1 MSAIKKYKV
10 IFLDRDG
17 VINKKAPEGDYI
29 KSWKEFHFLEKVPE
43 AIHTFNDLG
52 FRVIVVSNQR
62 GIARGL
68 MAISDVN
75 YIHEQINKQ
84 ISAYKAHIDAF
95 FVCPHEKGTCHC
107 RKPDIGLF
115 LQSEQIFPVDK
126 LHSFMMGDSIT
137 DIEAGHNFGIRSVAI
152 GKPLENAEFYFP
164 NLFQAAKYIM
174 NSGSSYGN
182 HENTF

>member
-43 AIHTFNDLG
+43 AIHIFNDLG

-174 NSGSSYGN
+174 NSGSDYGN
-182 HENTF
+182 YKNTF

>member
-43 AIHTFNDLG
+43 AIHIFNDLG

-182 HENTF
+182 HEDTF

>member
-43 AIHTFNDLG
+43 AIHIFNDLG

>member
-1 MSAIKKYKV
+1 MV
-10 IFLDRDG
+10 QLFVR
-17 VINKKAPEGDYI
+17 VP
-29 KSWKEFHFLEKVPE
+29 EFHFLEKVPE
-43 AIHTFNDLG
+43 AIHIFNDLG

>member
-1 MSAIKKYKV
+1 MSTIKTFKV

-29 KSWKEFHFLEKVPE
+29 KNWKEFHFLEKVPE
-43 AIHTFNDLG
+43 AIHIFNDLG
-52 FRVIVVSNQR
+52 FKVVVVSNQR
-62 GIARGL
+62 GIAKRL
-68 MAISDVN
+68 MTMSDVN

-107 RKPDIGLF
+107 RKPEIGLF
-115 LQSEQIFPVDK
+115 LQAARLFPVDK

-137 DIEAGHNFGIRSVAI
+137 DIEAGHKFGIKSVAI
-152 GKPLENAEFYFP
+152 GNFLKKADFYFP
-164 NLFQAAKYIM
+164 DLYQAAKYIM
-174 NSGSSYGN
+174 SSGSSYGN
-182 HENTF
+182 H

>member
-1 MSAIKKYKV
+1 MSTIKTFKV

-29 KSWKEFHFLEKVPE
+29 KNWEEFHFLEKVPE
-43 AIHTFNDLG
+43 AIHIFNDLG
-52 FRVIVVSNQR
+52 FKIVVVSNQR

>member
-43 AIHTFNDLG
+43 AIHIFNDLG

-95 FVCPHEKGTCHC
+95 VVCPHEKGTCHC

-115 LQSEQIFPVDK
+115 LQSEEIFPVDK
-126 LHSFMMGDSIT
+126 LHSFMMCDSIT
-137 DIEAGHNFGIRSVAI
+137 DIEA
-152 GKPLENAEFYFP
+152 
-164 NLFQAAKYIM
+164 
-174 NSGSSYGN
+174 
-182 HENTF
+182 

>member
-43 AIHTFNDLG
+43 AIHIFNDLG

-164 NLFQAAKYIM
+164 YLFQAAKYIM

>member
-1 MSAIKKYKV
+1 MKTYKI

-17 VINKKAPEGDYI
+17 VINKKASEGDYI
-29 KSWKEFHFLEKVPE
+29 KSWEEFHFLEKVPE
-43 AIHTFNDLG
+43 AIHIFNDLG
-52 FRVIVVSNQR
+52 FKVVVVSNQR
-62 GIARGL
+62 GIAKKL
-68 MAISDVN
+68 MTMSDVN
-75 YIHEQINKQ
+75 YIHEQINELIVQ
-84 ISAYKAHIDAF
+84 YKAHIDAF

-115 LQSEQIFPVDK
+115 LQAESLFPVDK

-137 DIEAGHNFGIRSVAI
+137 DIEAGHKFGIKSFAI
-152 GKPLENAEFYFP
+152 GNFLTNADLCFP
-164 NLFQAAKYIM
+164 DLYQAARYIM

>member
-43 AIHTFNDLG
+43 AIHIFNDLG

-95 FVCPHEKGTCHC
+95 FVCPHEKG
-107 RKPDIGLF
+107 
-115 LQSEQIFPVDK
+115 PV
-126 LHSFMMGDSIT
+126 I
-137 DIEAGHNFGIRSVAI
+137 A
-152 GKPLENAEFYFP
+152 ENP
-164 NLFQAAKYIM
+164 
-174 NSGSSYGN
+174 
-182 HENTF
+182 T

>member
-43 AIHTFNDLG
+43 AIHIFNDLG
-52 FRVIVVSNQR
+52 FMVIVVSNQR

-164 NLFQAAKYIM
+164 NLFQAATYIM